1 MAHPRARRLRLR
13 LRWRVAAAF
22 AFGALVL
29 SLGLAALT
37 YELARAYLLDL
48 REGTLVRQAYFNA
61 NLVNSALASE
71 AVDVPELLST
81 LVLPAGT
88 RPMLAVDDRWYATSL
103 EVGRDALP
111 EPLRAR
117 TGADEVVVQRFSLNG
132 VPQLAVGVPLQGAAM
147 LFEVSS
153 LQELSRT
160 LVVLRNSLAAAAAVT
175 TVAGAGVGI
184 LVGRRLLRPLSEVAK
199 AAAEVGAGRLDA
211 RLERAEDPDLA
222 ALADAFNEM
231 TSSLQERVQRDARF
245 ASTVSHEL
253 RSPLTTVATS
263 LDVLRSRRAELP
275 ERAQAALDLL
285 SEEIARFQRLVQEL
299 LEISQ
304 IDAGASPV
312 ALEPVRP
319 GELARHAVSAVAGSE
334 FAVDVDPAAVDVFV
348 EADKRRL
355 ERVIANLVE
364 NARLH
369 GGGLARVAV
378 ERGDGTVRLVVEDA
392 GPGVPPEE
400 RERIFERFNRGRS
413 AGRRGAGDGTG
424 LGLALVTE
432 HVRLHRGR
440 VWVEDRTNGGA
451 RFVVELPTT

>member
-1 MAHPRARRLRLR
+1 
-13 LRWRVAAAF
+13 
-22 AFGALVL
+22 
-29 SLGLAALT
+29 
-37 YELARAYLLDL
+37 
-48 REGTLVRQAYFNA
+48 
-61 NLVNSALASE
+61 
-71 AVDVPELLST
+71 
-81 LVLPAGT
+81 
-88 RPMLAVDDRWYATSL
+88 
-103 EVGRDALP
+103 
-111 EPLRAR
+111 
-117 TGADEVVVQRFSLNG
+117 
-132 VPQLAVGVPLQGAAM
+132 M